1 LEKLAMKKTLIAL
14 AALAATGAYAQ
25 SSVTID
31 GVMDAGY
38 QSLKYKG
45 NSVTGF
51 AGNGSAT
58 SQINFR
64 GTQDLGGGLK
74 ASFRVE
80 TDWNTTSNNG
90 NTGNALGTSGSPAT
104 GNINAAGTP
113 GSGPVAA
120 SFGNGEIR
128 TGISGAFGAV
138 DIGAVNNAQLTAF
151 LTGQPFGTA
160 VGSAFRGIFATN
172 AASLSGSVVRF
183 DNSARYTTPNIAGF
197 SATLL
202 SQSKNNK
209 SSVTQNNGTLGN
221 YNNNGVSEF
230 SLNYNNGPIN
240 GTFASTKETT
250 VTTVAG
256 ASGAADFKL
265 NTIGAN
271 YDLGVAKLFVLNQ
284 KATGTDSKLSR
295 AATTFSATMP
305 LGAAVLMAQI
315 GSAKD
320 SGTAGNGQK
329 SKLTAF
335 GADYNLSK
343 TTALYARFESITDD
357 GGMVVMPSN
366 LPGLAGETK
375 RTRNVFGLRVGF

>member
-80 TDWNTTSNNG
+80 TDWNTTSNTG
-90 NTGNALGTSGSPAT
+90 NQGNALGDKTTAGAL
-104 GNINAAGTP
+104 AA
-113 GSGPVAA
+113 SPVAS
-120 SFGNGEIR
+120 SFANGEIR

-138 DIGAVNNAQLTAF
+138 DFGAINNAQLTAF

-172 AASLSGSVVRF
+172 ANSLAASVVRF

-197 SATLL
+197 TATVL
-202 SQSKNNK
+202 SQSKNSK
-209 SSVTQNNGTLGN
+209 TISTTNNGTLGN

-240 GTFASTKETT
+240 ATFGSTKESL
-250 VTTVAG
+250 VTAVAG
-256 ASGAADFKL
+256 AAGADAKL
-265 NTIGAN
+265 TTLGAN

-284 KATGTDSKLSR
+284 KATKTDSTLNR
-295 AATTFSATMP
+295 AVTTFSATAP

-315 GSAKD
+315 GSGKD
-320 SGTAGNGQK
+320 TGTGGNGQK

-343 TTALYARFESITDD
+343 TTALYARFETITDD
-357 GGMVVMPSN
+357 GGMVG
-366 LPGLAGETK
+366 LPGNLVAVAGDTK